1 MIGFDKFIDQPWFNH
16 FKLGY
21 VGDMTFL
28 GSTYPAELMR
38 HYYKDSDKKGDEY
51 AKIAVKHVEEVCKK
65 NEEQLYS
72 IIEIYLKQLHVVLK
86 DKSDIQNHHLK
97 FFFMGGITTGP
108 SKEDPFYYVL
118 LQLVLKEDNQLHEV
132 VCKFVLMQDPDYYL
146 EIHIVEGKITNYK
159 TRYVYE
165 DF

>member
-1 MIGFDKFIDQPWFNH
+1 MILFDEFIDQPWFKH
-16 FKLGY
+16 FRLPGAGGY
-21 VGDMTFL
+21 AGDMTFL

-38 HYYKDSDKKGDEY
+38 HFYEDSDKKGDEY
-51 AKIAVKHVEEVCKK
+51 EDVAVKHVEEVCKK

-72 IIEIYLKQLHVVLK
+72 IIENYLKQFHIVLK
-86 DKSDIQNHHLK
+86 DKSDIQNHLK

-118 LQLVLKEDNQLHEV
+118 LQLVLKEDN
-132 VCKFVLMQDPDYYL
+132 DYGL
-146 EIHIVEGKITNYK
+146 QIFFEGDQIVDSRS
-159 TRYVYE
+159 RYEYE

>member
-16 FKLGY
+16 FRLGY

-38 HYYKDSDKKGDEY
+38 HYYEDSDKKGDEY

-97 FFFMGGITTGP
+97 FFFMGGITTGS

-118 LQLVLKEDNQLHEV
+118 LQLVLKEDDDYGLQIFFEGNQ
-132 VCKFVLMQDPDYYL
+132 
-146 EIHIVEGKITNYK
+146 IVDSRS
-159 TRYVYE
+159 RYEYE